1 MLTLGQYYG
10 NIENGPANHSKVYKN
25 MKSIH
30 TAFVVIIC
38 LSLAQ
43 VANSRELS
51 PYTAQSSAAT
61 FDLPDVKGQQHSVDE
76 YRGQVVLVNF
86 WASWCPPCIKEMPG
100 LEHLKQKLNDRPFE
114 ILAVNVG
121 EQKYRVWK
129 FVKLISFG
137 LPVLLD
143 TRKETFNAWGASV
156 LPTSFL
162 LDKQGRIRYR
172 VQGDI
177 EWESEKVI
185 ALIEAL
191 INEEE
196 NEQ

>member
-1 MLTLGQYYG
+1 
-10 NIENGPANHSKVYKN
+10 
-25 MKSIH
+25 MKSLHPLIV
-30 TAFVVIIC
+30 AIIC
-38 LSLAQ
+38 LALSQ
-43 VANSRELS
+43 VAGSRELS
-51 PYTAQSSAAT
+51 PYTAQPGTAA
-61 FDLPDVKGQQHSVDE
+61 FDLPDVKGQQHNLQD

-86 WASWCPPCIKEMPG
+86 WASWCPPCIQEMPV
-100 LEHLKQKLNDRPFE
+100 LEKLQQKLNEQPFE

-121 EQKYRVWK
+121 ERKYRVWK
-129 FVKLISFG
+129 FVKLINFG

-143 TRKETFNAWGASV
+143 ERKDTFNAWGASV

-172 VQGDI
+172 VQGDT
-177 EWESEKVI
+177 EWDSKAVV
-185 ALIEAL
+185 ALIETL

>member
-1 MLTLGQYYG
+1 MQRIMTLGPG
-10 NIENGPANHSKVYKN
+10 IGVLLLA
-25 MKSIH
+25 
-30 TAFVVIIC
+30 
-38 LSLAQ
+38 LSTLA
-43 VANSRELS
+43 SELES
-51 PYTAQSSAAT
+51 Y
-61 FDLPDVKGQQHSVDE
+61 PDVAPTPPLALEELGGHHRTLAD

-86 WASWCPPCIKEMPG
+86 WASWCPPCIQEMPV
-100 LEHLKQKLNDRPFE
+100 LERLKQALNEQPFE
-114 ILAVNVG
+114 VLAINVG
-121 EQKYRVWK
+121 EKKYKVWK

-143 TRKETFNAWGASV
+143 TRRDTFNSWGASV

-177 EWESEKVI
+177 EWDSEDVV

-196 NEQ
+196 DEQ

>member
-1 MLTLGQYYG
+1 MTSK
-10 NIENGPANHSKVYKN
+10 IIPRPVANTYSER
-25 MKSIH
+25 MKTIH
-30 TAFVVIIC
+30 TTFFAIIC
-38 LSLAQ
+38 LLLMQ
-43 VANSRELS
+43 VAGSRELS
-51 PYTAQSSAAT
+51 PYTAQPGTAV
-61 FDLPDVKGQQHSVDE
+61 FDLPDVKDQQHTLED

-86 WASWCPPCIKEMPG
+86 WASWCPPCIQEMPV
-100 LEHLKQKLNDRPFE
+100 LERLKQRLSEQPFE

-121 EQKYRVWK
+121 EKKYRVWK
-129 FVKLISFG
+129 FLKLISFD

-143 TRKETFNAWGASV
+143 VRKATFDAWGASV

-162 LDKQGRIRYR
+162 LDKQGHIRYR

-177 EWESEKVI
+177 EWDSEDVI

-196 NEQ
+196 NKQ

>member
-1 MLTLGQYYG
+1 M
-10 NIENGPANHSKVYKN
+10 KN

-30 TAFVVIIC
+30 ITLVAIIC
-38 LSLAQ
+38 LTLAQ
-43 VANSRELS
+43 AAVSRELS
-51 PYTAQSSAAT
+51 PYTAQPGTAA
-61 FDLPDVKGQQHSVDE
+61 FDLPDVKGQQHRLDD

-86 WASWCPPCIKEMPG
+86 WASWCPPCIHEMPV
-100 LEHLKQKLNDRPFE
+100 LERLKQKLHDQPFE

-121 EQKYRVWK
+121 EKKYRVWK

-143 TRKETFNAWGASV
+143 TQKDAFELWGGSV

-162 LDKQGRIRYR
+162 LDSQGRIRYR
-172 VQGDI
+172 VQGDL
-177 EWESEKVI
+177 EWDSEEVVS
-185 ALIEAL
+185 LIEAL

-196 NEQ
+196 NE

>member
-1 MLTLGQYYG
+1 
-10 NIENGPANHSKVYKN
+10 

-30 TAFVVIIC
+30 TTFIAIIC
-38 LSLAQ
+38 LALAQ
-43 VANSRELS
+43 VAGSRELS
-51 PYTAQSSAAT
+51 PYTLQPGVAA
-61 FDLPDVKGQQHSVDE
+61 FDLPDLKGQQHKLED

-86 WASWCPPCIKEMPG
+86 WASWCPPCIQEMPG
-100 LEHLKQKLNDRPFE
+100 LERLRQKLDGQPFE
-114 ILAVNVG
+114 ILAINVG

-129 FVKLISFG
+129 FLKLINFG

-143 TRKETFNAWGASV
+143 TRKKTFDAWGASV

-162 LDKQGRIRYR
+162 LDKQGRVRYR
-172 VQGDI
+172 VQGDL
-177 EWESEKVI
+177 EWDSDTVI

-196 NEQ
+196 KQQ

>member
-1 MLTLGQYYG
+1 
-10 NIENGPANHSKVYKN
+10 
-25 MKSIH
+25 MKSLH

-38 LSLAQ
+38 LVLAQ
-43 VANSRELS
+43 IVNSRELS
-51 PYTAQSSAAT
+51 PYTAQPATAT
-61 FDLPDVKGQQHSVDE
+61 FDLPDVKGQQHKLED

-86 WASWCPPCIKEMPG
+86 WASWCPPCIQEMPV
-100 LEHLKQKLNDRPFE
+100 LERLKQKLNGQPFE

-143 TRKETFNAWGASV
+143 TRKDTFNSWGVSV

-172 VQGDI
+172 VQGDT
-177 EWESEKVI
+177 EWESEAVV
-185 ALIEAL
+185 ALIETL

-196 NEQ
+196 NTQ

>member
-1 MLTLGQYYG
+1 MKRFHTL
-10 NIENGPANHSKVYKN
+10 IIA
-25 MKSIH
+25 
-30 TAFVVIIC
+30 IIC
-38 LSLAQ
+38 LALTQ
-43 VANSRELS
+43 VAGSGELS
-51 PYTAQSSAAT
+51 PYTAEPGTAS
-61 FDLPDVKGQQHSVDE
+61 FELPDLKGQQHTLED

-86 WASWCPPCIKEMPG
+86 WASWCPPCIKEMPM
-100 LEHLKQKLNDRPFE
+100 LERLKQALDEQSFE

-129 FVKLISFG
+129 FVKLVNFG

-143 TRKETFNAWGASV
+143 ERKDTFNAWGLSV

-162 LDKQGRIRYR
+162 LDRKGNIRYR
-172 VQGDI
+172 VVGDI
-177 EWESEKVI
+177 EWDNEEII
-185 ALIEAL
+185 ALVEAL

>member
-1 MLTLGQYYG
+1 M
-10 NIENGPANHSKVYKN
+10 KN

-30 TAFVVIIC
+30 ITLVAIIC
-38 LSLAQ
+38 LTLAQ
-43 VANSRELS
+43 AAVSRELS
-51 PYTAQSSAAT
+51 PYTAQPGTAT
-61 FDLPDVKGQQHSVDE
+61 FDLPDVKGQQHRLDD

-86 WASWCPPCIKEMPG
+86 WASWCPPCIQEMPV
-100 LEHLKQKLNDRPFE
+100 LERLKETLNDKPFE

-121 EQKYRVWK
+121 ERKYRVWK
-129 FVKLISFG
+129 FVKLINFG

-143 TRKETFNAWGASV
+143 ERKGTFNSWGVSV

-162 LDKQGRIRYR
+162 LDKQGNIRYR
-172 VQGDI
+172 VQGDT
-177 EWESEKVI
+177 EWDSEAV
-185 ALIEAL
+185 ALIETL